1 MAWIAENPQYD
12 GDDRRLLKYL
22 KLRTTPVNAQKIVN
36 VFSLY
41 KHLESQKFGTAK
53 DIETSAYYDAEKTRP
68 VFTPKLARSVFS
80 VMKKRGGAGDEA
92 IVLDRILRNM
102 ITYLEQWFP
111 PIVGNTINGVY
122 SYIIILKTLKQIPG
136 IGMFVDIGIEA
147 FVQGTKTTVVAAD
160 LLAAEAGGPPGAA
173 AIAIP
178 SAIAVAFVA
187 ITHLLDDEL
196 GEALLVT
203 FLAVPFIGPILYK
216 AAGSLGRFSRKVF
229 RRKDDIVDTTRMVLG
244 DGVGNTVQSVIP
256 NMNAG
261 KRFSTR
267 RRKIHKW
274 RRTRSATR

>member
-1 MAWIAENPQYD
+1 
-12 GDDRRLLKYL
+12 
-22 KLRTTPVNAQKIVN
+22 
-36 VFSLY
+36 
-41 KHLESQKFGTAK
+41 
-53 DIETSAYYDAEKTRP
+53 
-68 VFTPKLARSVFS
+68 
-80 VMKKRGGAGDEA
+80 
-92 IVLDRILRNM
+92 M

-122 SYIIILKTLKQIPG
+122 SYITILKTLKQIPG